1 MKKDLNNVNEK
12 FESFIQSL
20 DSKKYNLQN
29 IKNAYE
35 FAKKAHVYQRR
46 KSGEPFICHPLAVA
60 EIVYSMLGL
69 DESSIIAAL
78 LHDVAEDTEY
88 TLKDIKELFGEEV
101 MQIVNGLTKIDIFD
115 KAKGSENIETL
126 RKILLASAKDIRIL
140 LIKLSDRLH
149 NMRTMSDMPA
159 EKKERISKE
168 TLLIYAPIAQ
178 KIGIYSLKWEL
189 EDLSLKY
196 IDPETYAF
204 LKSKLK
210 LKREEREEIV
220 KLGVEEIKTF
230 LKNHK
235 INQGIIVLGRPKNFY
250 SIYKKIKNKTKEFD
264 EILDLYA
271 IRIITKDISQ
281 CYLILGLLHEHFQS
295 FPNKLKDYIANPKS
309 NGYQSLHTVIFSK
322 TIKSPVEIQI
332 RTEEMH
338 KLAEFGIA
346 AHWKYKNI
354 KEDKKFDKKI
364 SWLREV
370 LQWEKEHKDN
380 QEFLKLLKYDF
391 FEDEI
396 FVFTPKSDILTL
408 PESSTALDFAYAV
421 HTDIGNKAVK
431 CKINGIIST
440 IDKILKSGDIVNIIT
455 QSNSRPQEKWLH
467 FVKTSKARSKI
478 RDALNIKHSGKKD
491 LFETDISFDDLKN
504 RIFRIEEFK
513 KIRKA
518 GCCNII
524 YGDHI
529 VGVISKEKELVV
541 HNASCENSRYT
552 LNKKIQLSWK
562 KEKNKK
568 VTLIIDLKEKYG
580 LLIDVLNIFT
590 EFNLNISNLNTKVNK
605 DGSVHMEIKVL
616 DGPYMESLQ
625 IKLKELDN
633 VESVKIIRGFFS

>member
-1 MKKDLNNVNEK
+1 MKKDLNKVNEK
-12 FESFIQSL
+12 FEEFLSTL
-20 DSKKYNLQN
+20 DKKKYNLKN
-29 IKNAYE
+29 IQAAYE

-46 KSGEPFICHPLAVA
+46 KSGEPFISHPLEVA
-60 EIVYSMLGL
+60 KIVHSLLGL
-69 DESSIIAAL
+69 DEASIIAAL
-78 LHDVAEDTEY
+78 LHDVVEDTEY
-88 TLKDIKELFGEEV
+88 SLKDIEELFGEEV
-101 MQIVNGLTKIDIFD
+101 MQIVNGLTKIEIFN
-115 KAKGSENIETL
+115 KSKGSANVETL

-140 LIKLSDRLH
+140 LIKLCDRLH
-149 NMRTMSDMPA
+149 NMRTLCDMPS

-189 EDLSLKY
+189 EDLSLKH
-196 IDPETYAF
+196 IDPQTYTF

-220 KLGVEEIKTF
+220 KTGVEEIKSF
-230 LKNHK
+230 LKKHK
-235 INQGIIVLGRPKNFY
+235 INNGIIVLGRPKNFY
-250 SIYKKIKNKTKEFD
+250 SIYKKIKNKGKDFD

-271 IRIITKDISQ
+271 IRIITKDISK

-309 NGYQSLHTVIFSK
+309 NGYQSLHTVIFSRV
-322 TIKSPVEIQI
+322 IKSPIEIQI

-354 KEDKKFDKKI
+354 KEDKKFEKKI

-380 QEFLKLLKYDF
+380 HEYLKLLTYDF

-396 FVFTPKSDILTL
+396 FIFTPKSDIITL
-408 PESSTALDFAYAV
+408 PEKSTALDFAYAV
-421 HTDIGNKAVK
+421 HTDIGDKAVK
-431 CKINGIIST
+431 SKINGINST
-440 IDKILKSGDIVNIIT
+440 IDKVLKSGDIVEIVT

-467 FVKTSKARSKI
+467 FVKTSKARAKI
-478 RDALNIKHSGKKD
+478 RDALNIKHSGKRD
-491 LFETDISFDDLKN
+491 LSENEISFDDLKD

-518 GCCNII
+518 GCCEII

-529 VGVISKEKELVV
+529 VGVISKDKELVV
-541 HNASCENSRYT
+541 HNANCENSKYT

-562 KEKNKK
+562 KEKNKT
-568 VTLIIDLKEKYG
+568 VTLVMDLKERYG

-616 DGPYMESLQ
+616 DGPYMEKLQMKLQSL
-625 IKLKELDN
+625 ES